1 MNPEIGRYLEG
12 WHLDT
17 IKLISALYDMAMGQG
32 RDVTAWIDGRELVF
46 TREEPGSDRGFVRL
60 IPSEAHVI
68 VAFPAGDRLFDPRKR
83 LKGPARS
90 QKSLVLGYAGEID
103 LDVRRLIDAAYAEG

>member
-1 MNPEIGRYLEG
+1 MNPEIGRYFEG

-17 IKLISALYDMAMGQG
+17 IKILKSLYDMALGQG
-32 RDVTAWIDGRELVF
+32 RDVKVWIDGRELVF
-46 TREEPGSDRGFVRL
+46 TKQEPGTDRGFLRL

-103 LDVRRLIDAAYAEG
+103 LDVRRLIDAAYAAG